1 MKNIKSEVFNK
12 NKKSLDF
19 KENEKSLK
27 KEEIKEKLKID
38 ENISF
43 GENVG
48 FHEISN
54 NEENINI
61 HQSHNNIG
69 INEISYVPYSNE
81 VDYATFS
88 RVLSDSKVVATY
100 KMYWLL
106 GLLDEAAIGNVEISF
121 RKLISRMIT
130 YAWYPIL
137 AYKLS
142 FGLCDNL
149 VKVVNYIADTYNL
162 GSNYDEKKL
171 LEFIYNNEDKK
182 LNKMMRELTYNVPY
196 RFLSPFF
203 QHKLKGET
211 TKVEKIIEE
220 LSKESKTC
228 VYSIYR
234 NKDNESY
241 IRINDG
247 WCNYLKYNYKI
258 IQGWAYYKL
267 VCFLQKRNP
276 NTPGIAMKLEAPK
289 SRNLTAQTAIWK
301 EIIQRKHIVDIYTDK
316 EFIDDNYKIY
326 GVLSL
331 DHFIPWSFA
340 LHDQMWNLV
349 PTFKNINSK
358 KSDNLLD
365 YDAYIDKFCNIQYE
379 AFEFVVNE
387 KKKNQIEEYRE
398 MLKIADPKR
407 FLEKESKEVFFKMI
421 KKEVYPVYNIAVNQ
435 GFGIMERLLE

>member
-12 NKKSLDF
+12 N
-19 KENEKSLK
+19 EKSLVFEENDK
-27 KEEIKEKLKID
+27 KLKNEESIEKLEIHKNSSF
-38 ENISF
+38 EQNI
-43 GENVG
+43 N
-48 FHEISN
+48 FHEINN

-61 HQSHNNIG
+61 HEIHNNIG

-106 GLLDEAAIGNVEISF
+106 GLLDEAAMGNVEISF

-162 GSNYDEKKL
+162 GSNYNEKKL
-171 LEFIYNNEDKK
+171 LEFIYNNEDKT
-182 LNKMMRELTYNVPY
+182 LTKMMKDLTYNVPY

-203 QHKLKGET
+203 QDKLKGET
-211 TKVEKIIEE
+211 TKLEKIIEE

-234 NKDNESY
+234 NEDNESY
-241 IRINDG
+241 IRINNG
-247 WCNYLKYNYKI
+247 WGNYLKYNYKI

-316 EFIDDNYKIY
+316 EFIDDNYKLY

-331 DHFIPWSFA
+331 DHFIPWSFV

-358 KSDNLLD
+358 KNDNLLD
-365 YDAYIDKFCNIQYE
+365 YDTYIDKFCNIQYE
-379 AFEFVVNE
+379 AFSFVVNT

-407 FLEKESKEVFFKMI
+407 FLERESKEVFFKMI

-435 GFGIMERLLE
+435 GFGIVTNLF

>member
-1 MKNIKSEVFNK
+1 
-12 NKKSLDF
+12 
-19 KENEKSLK
+19 
-27 KEEIKEKLKID
+27 
-38 ENISF
+38 
-43 GENVG
+43 
-48 FHEISN
+48 
-54 NEENINI
+54 
-61 HQSHNNIG
+61 
-69 INEISYVPYSNE
+69 
-81 VDYATFS
+81 
-88 RVLSDSKVVATY
+88 
-100 KMYWLL
+100 
-106 GLLDEAAIGNVEISF
+106 
-121 RKLISRMIT
+121 
-130 YAWYPIL
+130 
-137 AYKLS
+137 
-142 FGLCDNL
+142 
-149 VKVVNYIADTYNL
+149 VNYIADTYNL

-171 LEFIYNNEDKK
+171 LEFIYNNEDKT
-182 LNKMMRELTYNVPY
+182 LNKMMKDLTYNVPY

-203 QHKLKGET
+203 EKELKGSDKS
-211 TKVEKIIEE
+211 KVEKKIEE

-234 NKDNESY
+234 NKENESY

-247 WCNYLKYNYKI
+247 WDNYLKYNYKI

-316 EFIDDNYKIY
+316 EFIDDNYKTY

-331 DHFIPWSFA
+331 DHFIPWSFV

-387 KKKNQIEEYRE
+387 KKKNQVEEYRE
-398 MLKIADPKR
+398 MLKIADPKK

-435 GFGIMERLLE
+435 GFGVVNNLF

>member
-12 NKKSLDF
+12 N
-19 KENEKSLK
+19 EKSLVFEENDK
-27 KEEIKEKLKID
+27 KLKNEESIEKLEIHKNSSF
-38 ENISF
+38 EQNI
-43 GENVG
+43 N
-48 FHEISN
+48 FHEINN

-61 HQSHNNIG
+61 HEIHNNIG

-106 GLLDEAAIGNVEISF
+106 GLLDEAAMGNVEISF

-162 GSNYDEKKL
+162 GSNYNEKKL
-171 LEFIYNNEDKK
+171 LEFIYNNEDKT
-182 LNKMMRELTYNVPY
+182 LTKMMKDLTYNVPY

-203 QHKLKGET
+203 QDKLKGET

-234 NKDNESY
+234 NEDNESY
-241 IRINDG
+241 IRINNG
-247 WCNYLKYNYKI
+247 WGNYLKYNYKI

-316 EFIDDNYKIY
+316 EFIDDNYKLY

-331 DHFIPWSFA
+331 DHFIPWSFV

-358 KSDNLLD
+358 KNDNLLD
-365 YDAYIDKFCNIQYE
+365 YDTYIDKFCNIQYE
-379 AFEFVVNE
+379 AFSFVVNT

-407 FLEKESKEVFFKMI
+407 ILERESKEVFFKMI

-435 GFGIMERLLE
+435 GFGIVTNLF

>member
-12 NKKSLDF
+12 N
-19 KENEKSLK
+19 EKSLVFEENDK
-27 KEEIKEKLKID
+27 KLKNEESIEKLEIHKNSSF
-38 ENISF
+38 EQNI
-43 GENVG
+43 N
-48 FHEISN
+48 FHEINN

-61 HQSHNNIG
+61 HEIHNNIG

-106 GLLDEAAIGNVEISF
+106 GLLDEAAMGNVEISF

-162 GSNYDEKKL
+162 GSNYNEKKL
-171 LEFIYNNEDKK
+171 LEFIYNNEDKT
-182 LNKMMRELTYNVPY
+182 LTKMMKDLTYNVPY

-203 QHKLKGET
+203 QDKLKGET

-234 NKDNESY
+234 NEDNESY
-241 IRINDG
+241 IRINNG
-247 WCNYLKYNYKI
+247 WGNYLKYNYKI

-316 EFIDDNYKIY
+316 EFIDDNYKLY

-331 DHFIPWSFA
+331 DHFIPWSFV

-365 YDAYIDKFCNIQYE
+365 YDTYIDKFCNIQYE

-398 MLKIADPKR
+398 MLKIADPKE
-407 FLEKESKEVFFKMI
+407 FLDKESKEVFFKMI

-435 GFGIMERLLE
+435 GFGVVNELF

>member
-12 NKKSLDF
+12 N
-19 KENEKSLK
+19 EKSLVFEENDK
-27 KEEIKEKLKID
+27 KLKNEESIEKLEIHKNSSF
-38 ENISF
+38 EQNI
-43 GENVG
+43 N
-48 FHEISN
+48 FHEINN

-61 HQSHNNIG
+61 HEIHNNIG

-106 GLLDEAAIGNVEISF
+106 GLLDEAAMGNVEISF

-162 GSNYDEKKL
+162 GSNYNEKKL
-171 LEFIYNNEDKK
+171 LEFIYNNEDKT
-182 LNKMMRELTYNVPY
+182 LTKMMKDLTYNVPY

-203 QHKLKGET
+203 QDKLKGET

-234 NKDNESY
+234 NEDNESY
-241 IRINDG
+241 IRINNG
-247 WCNYLKYNYKI
+247 WGNYLKYNYKI

-316 EFIDDNYKIY
+316 EFIDDNYKLY

-331 DHFIPWSFA
+331 DHFIPWSFV

-358 KSDNLLD
+358 KNDNLLD
-365 YDAYIDKFCNIQYE
+365 YDTYIDKFCNIQYE
-379 AFEFVVNE
+379 AFSFVVNT

-407 FLEKESKEVFFKMI
+407 FLERESKEVFFKMI
-421 KKEVYPVYNIAVNQ
+421 KKELYPVYNIAVNQ
-435 GFGIMERLLE
+435 GFGIVTNLF

>member
-12 NKKSLDF
+12 NEKSLDF
-19 KENEKSLK
+19 EENDKKLK
-27 KEEIKEKLKID
+27 NEESTEKLEIHKNSSF
-38 ENISF
+38 EQNISF
-43 GENVG
+43 
-48 FHEISN
+48 HEINN

-61 HQSHNNIG
+61 HEIHNNIG

-106 GLLDEAAIGNVEISF
+106 GLLDEASIGNVEISF

-171 LEFIYNNEDKK
+171 LEFIYNNEDKI
-182 LNKMMRELTYNVPY
+182 LNKMMKDLTYNVPY

-203 QHKLKGET
+203 QGKLKGET

-228 VYSIYR
+228 IYSIYR
-234 NKDNESY
+234 NEKNESY

-247 WCNYLKYNYKI
+247 WCDYLKYNYKI

-289 SRNLTAQTAIWK
+289 SRNLTSQTAIWK
-301 EIIQRKHIVDIYTDK
+301 EIIERKHIVDIYTDK
-316 EFIDDNYKIY
+316 EFIDKNYKMY
-326 GVLSL
+326 GTLSL
-331 DHFIPWSFA
+331 DHFIPWSFV

-365 YDAYIDKFCNIQYE
+365 YDTYIDKFCNIQYE

-398 MLKIADPKR
+398 MLKIANPKE

-435 GFGIMERLLE
+435 GFGIVTNLF

>member
-12 NKKSLDF
+12 N
-19 KENEKSLK
+19 EKSLVFEENDK
-27 KEEIKEKLKID
+27 KLKNEESIEKLEIHKNSSF
-38 ENISF
+38 EQNI
-43 GENVG
+43 N
-48 FHEISN
+48 FHEINN

-61 HQSHNNIG
+61 HEIHNNIG

-106 GLLDEAAIGNVEISF
+106 GLLDEAAMGNVEISF

-171 LEFIYNNEDKK
+171 LEFIYNNEDKT
-182 LNKMMRELTYNVPY
+182 LTKMMKDLTYNVPY

-203 QHKLKGET
+203 QDKLKGET

-234 NKDNESY
+234 NEDNESY
-241 IRINDG
+241 IRINNG
-247 WCNYLKYNYKI
+247 WGNYLKYNYKI

-316 EFIDDNYKIY
+316 EFIDDNYKLY

-331 DHFIPWSFA
+331 DHFIPWSFV

-358 KSDNLLD
+358 KNDNLLD
-365 YDAYIDKFCNIQYE
+365 YDTYIDKFCNIQYE
-379 AFEFVVNE
+379 AFSFVVNT

-407 FLEKESKEVFFKMI
+407 FLERESKEVFFKMI

-435 GFGIMERLLE
+435 GFGIVTNLF

>member
-1 MKNIKSEVFNK
+1 MQNIKSKVFNK
-12 NKKSLDF
+12 
-19 KENEKSLK
+19 NEKSLK
-27 KEEIKEKLKID
+27 KEEIEEKLKIN

-54 NEENINI
+54 NEGNINI
-61 HQSHNNIG
+61 HQIHNNIG

-171 LEFIYNNEDKK
+171 LEFIYNNEDKT
-182 LNKMMRELTYNVPY
+182 LNKMMKDLTYNVPY

-203 QHKLKGET
+203 EKELKGSDKS
-211 TKVEKIIEE
+211 KVEKKIEE

-234 NKDNESY
+234 NKENESY

-247 WCNYLKYNYKI
+247 WDNYLKYNYKI

-289 SRNLTAQTAIWK
+289 SRNLTSQTAIWK

-316 EFIDDNYKIY
+316 EFIDDNYKMY

-331 DHFIPWSFA
+331 DHFIPWSFV

-365 YDAYIDKFCNIQYE
+365 YDTYIDKFCNIQYE
-379 AFEFVVNE
+379 AFKFVVNE

-398 MLKIADPKR
+398 MLKIADPKD

-435 GFGIMERLLE
+435 GFGVVNNLF

>member
-1 MKNIKSEVFNK
+1 MQNIKSKVFNK
-12 NKKSLDF
+12 
-19 KENEKSLK
+19 NEKSLK
-27 KEEIKEKLKID
+27 KEEIEEKLKIN

-43 GENVG
+43 GENVV
-48 FHEISN
+48 FHEINN

-61 HQSHNNIG
+61 HQIHNNIR
-69 INEISYVPYSNE
+69 ISEISFVPYSNE
-81 VDYATFS
+81 VDYGTFS

-106 GLLDEAAIGNVEISF
+106 GLLDEASIGNVDISF

-171 LEFIYNNEDKK
+171 LEFIYNNEDKT
-182 LNKMMRELTYNVPY
+182 LNKMMKDLTYNVPY

-203 QHKLKGET
+203 QGKLKGET

-234 NKDNESY
+234 NEKNESY

-247 WCNYLKYNYKI
+247 WGNYLKYNYKI

-316 EFIDDNYKIY
+316 EFIDDNYKMY

-331 DHFIPWSFA
+331 DHFIPWSFV

-365 YDAYIDKFCNIQYE
+365 YDTYIDKFCNIQYE
-379 AFEFVVNE
+379 AFKFVVNE
-387 KKKNQIEEYRE
+387 KKKNQVEEYRE
-398 MLKIADPKR
+398 MLKIANPKE

-435 GFGIMERLLE
+435 GFGVVNELF

>member
-12 NKKSLDF
+12 N
-19 KENEKSLK
+19 EKSLK
-27 KEEIKEKLKID
+27 KEEIEEKLKIN

-48 FHEISN
+48 FHEIN
-54 NEENINI
+54 TNEENINI
-61 HQSHNNIG
+61 HQIHNNIR

-106 GLLDEAAIGNVEISF
+106 GLLDEVAIGNVEISF

-171 LEFIYNNEDKK
+171 REFIYNNEDKI
-182 LNKMMRELTYNVPY
+182 LNKMMKDLTYNVPY

-203 QHKLKGET
+203 EKELKGSD
-211 TKVEKIIEE
+211 KSKIEKKIEE

-234 NKDNESY
+234 NENNESY
-241 IRINDG
+241 IRINDN

-289 SRNLTAQTAIWK
+289 KRNLTAQTAIWK
-301 EIIQRKHIVDIYTDK
+301 EIIERKHIVDIYTDK
-316 EFIDDNYKIY
+316 EFIDENYKIY
-326 GVLSL
+326 GGLSL
-331 DHFIPWSFA
+331 DHFIPWSFV

-379 AFEFVVNE
+379 AFEFVVKEN
-387 KKKNQIEEYRE
+387 KKNQVEEYRE
-398 MLKIADPKR
+398 MLKIANPKE

-421 KKEVYPVYNIAVNQ
+421 KKEIYPVYNIAVNQ
-435 GFGIMERLLE
+435 GFGVVN

>member
-1 MKNIKSEVFNK
+1 MQNIKSKVFNK
-12 NKKSLDF
+12 
-19 KENEKSLK
+19 NEKSLK
-27 KEEIKEKLKID
+27 KEEIEEKLKIN

-54 NEENINI
+54 NEGNINI
-61 HQSHNNIG
+61 HQIHNNIG

-171 LEFIYNNEDKK
+171 LEFIYNNEDKT
-182 LNKMMRELTYNVPY
+182 LNKMMKDLTYNVPY

-203 QHKLKGET
+203 EKELKGSDKS
-211 TKVEKIIEE
+211 KVEKKIEE

-234 NKDNESY
+234 NKENESY

-247 WCNYLKYNYKI
+247 WDNYLKYNYKI

-316 EFIDDNYKIY
+316 EFIDDNYKTY

-331 DHFIPWSFA
+331 DHFIPWSFV

-387 KKKNQIEEYRE
+387 KKKNQVEEYRE
-398 MLKIADPKR
+398 MLKIADPKK

-435 GFGIMERLLE
+435 GFGVVNELF

>member
-1 MKNIKSEVFNK
+1 MKNTKNEVFNK
-12 NKKSLDF
+12 NKK
-19 KENEKSLK
+19 NLK
-27 KEEIKEKLKID
+27 KEEIEEKLKIN

-48 FHEISN
+48 FYEINN
-54 NEENINI
+54 NEENIHI
-61 HQSHNNIG
+61 DQIHNNIA

-88 RVLSDSKVVATY
+88 RVLSDSKVAATY

-106 GLLDEAAIGNVEISF
+106 GLLDEVAIGNVEISF

-171 LEFIYNNEDKK
+171 LEFIYNNEDKI
-182 LNKMMRELTYNVPY
+182 LNKMMKDLTYNVPY

-203 QHKLKGET
+203 EKELKGSDKS
-211 TKVEKIIEE
+211 KVEKKIEE

-247 WCNYLKYNYKI
+247 WGNYLKYNYKI

-289 SRNLTAQTAIWK
+289 TRNLTAQTAIWK

-316 EFIDDNYKIY
+316 EFIDDNYKTY

-331 DHFIPWSFA
+331 DHFIPWSFV

-398 MLKIADPKR
+398 MLKIADPKG
-407 FLEKESKEVFFKMI
+407 FLDKESKEVFFKMI

-435 GFGIMERLLE
+435 GFGVVSELF

>member
-12 NKKSLDF
+12 N
-19 KENEKSLK
+19 EKSLVFEENDK
-27 KEEIKEKLKID
+27 KLKNEESIEKLEIHKNSSF
-38 ENISF
+38 EQNI
-43 GENVG
+43 N
-48 FHEISN
+48 FHEINN

-61 HQSHNNIG
+61 HEIHNNIG

-106 GLLDEAAIGNVEISF
+106 GLLDEAAMGNVEISF

-162 GSNYDEKKL
+162 GSNYNEKKL
-171 LEFIYNNEDKK
+171 LEFIYNNEDKT
-182 LNKMMRELTYNVPY
+182 LTKMMKDLTYNVPY

-203 QHKLKGET
+203 QDKLKGET

-234 NKDNESY
+234 NEDNESY
-241 IRINDG
+241 IRINNG
-247 WCNYLKYNYKI
+247 WGNYLKYNYKI

-316 EFIDDNYKIY
+316 EFIDDNYKLY

-331 DHFIPWSFA
+331 DHFIPWSFV

-365 YDAYIDKFCNIQYE
+365 YDTYIDKFCNIQYE
-379 AFEFVVNE
+379 AFSFVVNT

-407 FLEKESKEVFFKMI
+407 FLERESKEVFFKMI

-435 GFGIMERLLE
+435 GFGIVTNLF

>member
-12 NKKSLDF
+12 N
-19 KENEKSLK
+19 EKSLVFEENDK
-27 KEEIKEKLKID
+27 KLKNEESIEKLEIHKNSSF
-38 ENISF
+38 EQNI
-43 GENVG
+43 N
-48 FHEISN
+48 FHEINN

-61 HQSHNNIG
+61 HEIHNNIG

-106 GLLDEAAIGNVEISF
+106 GLLDEAAMGNVEISF

-162 GSNYDEKKL
+162 GSNYNEKKL
-171 LEFIYNNEDKK
+171 LEFIYNNEDKT
-182 LNKMMRELTYNVPY
+182 LTKMMKDLTYNVPY

-203 QHKLKGET
+203 QDKLKGET

-234 NKDNESY
+234 NEDNESY
-241 IRINDG
+241 IRINNG
-247 WCNYLKYNYKI
+247 WGNYLKYNYKI

-316 EFIDDNYKIY
+316 EFIDDNYKLY

-331 DHFIPWSFA
+331 DHFIPWSFV

-358 KSDNLLD
+358 KNDNLLD
-365 YDAYIDKFCNIQYE
+365 YDTYIDKFCNIQYE
-379 AFEFVVNE
+379 AFSFVVNT

-407 FLEKESKEVFFKMI
+407 FLERESKEVFFKMI

-435 GFGIMERLLE
+435 GFGIVTNLF

>member
-1 MKNIKSEVFNK
+1 MQNIKSKVFNK
-12 NKKSLDF
+12 
-19 KENEKSLK
+19 NEKSLK
-27 KEEIKEKLKID
+27 KEEIEEKLKIN

-43 GENVG
+43 GENVV
-48 FHEISN
+48 FHEINN

-61 HQSHNNIG
+61 HQIHNNIR
-69 INEISYVPYSNE
+69 ISEISFVPYSNE
-81 VDYATFS
+81 VDYGTFS

-106 GLLDEAAIGNVEISF
+106 GLLDEASIGNVDISF

-171 LEFIYNNEDKK
+171 LEFIYNNEDKT
-182 LNKMMRELTYNVPY
+182 LNKMMKDLTYNVPY

-203 QHKLKGET
+203 QGKLKGET

-234 NKDNESY
+234 NEKNESY

-247 WCNYLKYNYKI
+247 WGNYLKYN
-258 IQGWAYYKL
+258 YKL

-316 EFIDDNYKIY
+316 EFIDDNYKMY

-331 DHFIPWSFA
+331 DHFIPWSFV

-365 YDAYIDKFCNIQYE
+365 YDTYIDKFCNIQYE
-379 AFEFVVNE
+379 AFKFVVNE
-387 KKKNQIEEYRE
+387 KKKNQVEEYRE
-398 MLKIADPKR
+398 MLKIANPKE

-435 GFGIMERLLE
+435 GFGVVNELF